1 MSRPLVFQV
10 HVTGLDKPAFIAA
23 IARAIHAPAGFGG
36 NWDALADALQNL
48 SWQPASAYELTL
60 HGVSALNADEL
71 AIADE
76 IFGDTARFWQ
86 AQGKTFW
93 VKYAS

>member
-1 MSRPLVFQV
+1 M
-10 HVTGLDKPAFIAA
+10 LDKPAFIAA
-23 IARAIHAPAGFGG
+23 IAHTIHAPAGFGG
-36 NWDALADALQNL
+36 NWDALADALQDL
-48 SWQPASAYELTL
+48 SWQPAAAYELVLCGT
-60 HGVSALNADEL
+60 SALSADEQ

-86 AQGKTFW
+86 AQGKSFQ